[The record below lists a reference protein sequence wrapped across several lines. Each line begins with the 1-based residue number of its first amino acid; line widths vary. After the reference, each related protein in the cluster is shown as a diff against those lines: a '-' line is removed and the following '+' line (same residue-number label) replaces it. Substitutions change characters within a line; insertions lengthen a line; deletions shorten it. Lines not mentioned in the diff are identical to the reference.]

1 MRKIIALT
9 AALAA
14 IGTLG
19 FAAGALAEDDYGPGT
34 GSTSTGEGTTTIGGD
49 ATTSSGYGAGAT
61 TSSFK
66 AALDAQQ
73 EVPKPTAPA
82 KAAGTFS
89 VTLTSA
95 GSGGTLRWTLTFRGL
110 SGKAVAA
117 HIHKGAKGK
126 AGGVVVPL
134 CGPCTAGKRGS
145 ATISA
150 AVAAMLKR
158 GQAYVNVHTA
168 KNQEGEVRGQ
178 IRLAGSA

>member
-14 IGTLG
+14 IGVLG
-19 FAAGALAEDDYGPGT
+19 FAAGALAEDDYGPGY
-34 GSTSTGEGTTTIGGD
+34 GSTTIGEGTTTTGEG
-49 ATTSSGYGAGAT
+49 ATTSSGYGPVAT

-66 AALDAQQ
+66 VALDALQ

-89 VTLTSA
+89 ATLKSS
-95 GSGGTLRWTLTFRGL
+95 GSGGTIGWTLTFRGL

-145 ATISA
+145 ATITP
-150 AVAAMLKR
+150 AVASMLKR

-168 KNQEGEVRGQ
+168 KNQAGEIRGQ
-178 IRLAGSA
+178 IRLAGST

>member
-9 AALAA
+9 AALVA
-14 IGTLG
+14 IGVLG
-19 FAAGALAEDDYGPGT
+19 FAAGALAEDDYGPGA
-34 GSTSTGEGTTTIGGD
+34 GSTSTGEGTTTGGGT
-49 ATTSSGYGAGAT
+49 TTSSGYGAGAT

-73 EVPKPTAPA
+73 EVPKPTASA

-89 VTLTSA
+89 ATLKSSGA
-95 GSGGTLRWTLTFRGL
+95 GGTLRWTLTFRGL

-126 AGGVVVPL
+126 PGGVIVPL

-145 ATISA
+145 ATIST

-158 GQAYVNVHTA
+158 GQAYVNVHTP
-168 KNQEGEVRGQ
+168 KNQAGEIRGQ
-178 IRLAGSA
+178 VRLAGST